1 MQPDSGSNAALRMAK
16 AAVIEARERLEGLEV
31 RDAPDSQRE
40 ERRKA
45 KHESLCKRLRLK
57 LPLTSSIIYPPCV
70 ACADYE
76 RNSGCRIQQPD
87 AAHSLAWVVA
97 NAIMLAEA
105 LGE

>member
-1 MQPDSGSNAALRMAK
+1 MQPDSDINAAPRMATEE
-16 AAVIEARERLEGLEV
+16 VIEREW
-31 RDAPDSQRE
+31 APDSRTE
-40 ERRKA
+40 ERRNA
-45 KHESLCKRLRLK
+45 RHESLCERLRLK
-57 LPLTSSIIYPPCV
+57 LPLTSSIIYPPYV

>member
-16 AAVIEARERLEGLEV
+16 AAAIETLETPEV
-31 RDAPDSQRE
+31 RSTPDSQRE

-57 LPLTSSIIYPPCV
+57 LPVTSSVIYPPCHT
-70 ACADYE
+70 CADYE
-76 RNSGCRIQQPD
+76 RNNECRIQQPD
-87 AAHSLAWVVA
+87 AAHSLAWVIA